1 MEIAFEQIILEYD
14 TRERCLLSAAEP
26 ITMDPEAAGLAA
38 LAAGGMDLRAQTRMQ
53 GLGALDALPD
63 HLLVHI
69 LSFLPAK
76 QLCVV
81 SCVSAAMHVFAAVFP
96 RPATQE
102 EAP

>member
-1 MEIAFEQIILEYD
+1 MSRSPRPKMVCVRTNHTRVDILV
-14 TRERCLLSAAEP
+14 S

-81 SCVSAAMHVFAAVFP
+81 SCVSAAMHVFAAVFS